1 MYQKESY
8 LKTLKTYTLQ
18 KAREKVTNYSLE
30 YYFDRDNAL
39 SIHLDS
45 NGQFVFELCSDG
57 RVVAK
62 VDEDTARMLVVDD
75 ENVVTNEN
83 WKDFIHASGRFCE
96 DK

>member
-1 MYQKESY
+1 MEFMQ
-8 LKTLKTYTLQ
+8 
-18 KAREKVTNYSLE
+18 E
-30 YYFDRDNAL
+30 YYFDRDHAL

-45 NGQFVFELCSDG
+45 DGQFVFELCSDG

-83 WKDFIHASGRFCE
+83 WEDFINATGRFCE
-96 DK
+96 DF